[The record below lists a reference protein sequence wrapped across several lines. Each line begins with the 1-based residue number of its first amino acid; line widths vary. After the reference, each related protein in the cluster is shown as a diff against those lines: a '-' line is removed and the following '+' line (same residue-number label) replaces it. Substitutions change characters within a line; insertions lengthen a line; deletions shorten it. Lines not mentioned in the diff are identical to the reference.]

1 MGKKIVISESQYKRV
16 FLNEQ
21 NDKLV
26 IKPND
31 KLSVTSLV
39 PDTKIDMCKP
49 KGVLFGIPGMNGVNW
64 CDVMSKGKQ
73 SCYMGICT
81 VTYKGAK
88 YQFNQSSNIIS
99 DTSYIKSSGD
109 VLSSDDKDIATYIVN
124 WNKVLSRSE
133 LLKNNAVWSDPIEI
147 IDNKWL
153 NKYSGNISDR
163 FNREKLG
170 NENPS
175 TGFIGVGSTKIY
187 NPGWLI
193 QKYFEVRDS
202 IDFNLQTIIKD
213 EQFKANVREVE
224 KRFNEELSEWEE
236 KMEVWEKNFGEKSI
250 YLDNEKK
257 SLEREAEKIEQWRD
271 MSGFELYKP
280 PELKLKI
287 ISPIEYVGNN
297 PNDINY
303 TKSDEKESY
312 LKYDYVPKVKPDN
325 VKHFQDWLD
334 SKNLMWVNGNN
345 LNKGPGYGNF
355 GEFTKMYWGLYSSVY
370 DYEINPP
377 SNSRSIP
384 NMPPRPLK
392 PKILSMKREDTAFI
406 SELEATKVS
415 IEVLLSAVDNFNSI
429 LLTQNKS
436 DIDKFCR
443 NINGKRNVPGAGTPY
458 GAIPKRVDG
467 KFDGYM
473 WYITDVCPN
482 KRCGGAWVYSQGK
495 NSKVCGCVRT
505 PKGQQLYNSGTFE
518 FDELL
523 TKRLEN
529 TDIRSGFEKLTDW
542 STGCMDDWHC
552 LADIASIAVLFLPIP
567 GVNFA
572 ASAAIRTGVS
582 ALIDLT
588 SATGYA
594 IEGEEGWELN
604 AGLTLLGTAFSGIE
618 SLKYSMMAINGD
630 KAITKLSKNLDK
642 ALENANKLTKDTDW
656 GKLSKAEQSAKYSEE
671 VRKGLKNLNSKELEQ
686 LSNIITAFNKD
697 GDKLVKELQSVLEDL
712 SSLSKDEKIG
722 LREVIKKMNKD
733 KTFAKKVGGMYLT
746 GGKES
751 LIQLIKQN
759 TPKLVKDA
767 AVQTTLFALLNLYS
781 ESVGKAIFS
790 GLEKFKELT
799 GIDVIEKLKNK
810 DKDTEDQET
819 TDIKKIIESF
829 ENYEKFAI
837 IVLSYINSST
847 QKEIKEKYGVD
858 LYGLKEK
865 IFSSEDP
872 LFPDQLRDLSV
883 MIGEFLNEVNTIENE
898 NVEDSKSYVQG
909 LFDVLVSFIESDQK
923 SETNIKKLYDIYKN
937 NPPSNADL
945 KIDNFEQFRDLQNT
959 LDLMDDI

>member
-21 NDKLV
+21 YDKVL
-26 IKPND
+26 IKPTD

-39 PDTKIDMCKP
+39 PDTKIDICKP
-49 KGVLFGIPGMNGVNW
+49 KGVLFGIPVMNNTNW

-88 YQFNQSSNIIS
+88 YQFNQSSNLLS
-99 DTSYIKSSGD
+99 DTSYVKSSGS
-109 VLSSDDKDIATYIVN
+109 VLSPDDSIIATYIVN
-124 WNKVLSRSE
+124 WNKVLSKSE

-147 IDNKWL
+147 IDDKWL

-170 NENPS
+170 NLNIS
-175 TGFIGVGSTKIY
+175 TGFIGVGTTTIY

-193 QKYFEVRDS
+193 QKYFEIRDNLN
-202 IDFNLQTIIKD
+202 FNLLTIVKD
-213 EQFKANVREVE
+213 EEFKANVREVE
-224 KRFNEELSEWEE
+224 KKFNYKLKKWEE
-236 KMEVWEKNFGEKSI
+236 KMEVWEKYFGDKSRNI
-250 YLDNEKK
+250 DNEKN
-257 SLEREAEKIEQWRD
+257 SIEQEAKNIEQWRD
-271 MSGFELYKP
+271 MSGFELYKLEP
-280 PELKLKI
+280 LKLKK
-287 ISPIEYVGNN
+287 ISPIEFDGNN

-303 TKSDEKESY
+303 TKRDEKESY

-334 SKNLMWVNGNN
+334 LKNLMWVNGNN

-355 GEFTKMYWGLYSSVY
+355 GTFTKMYWKLYSSVY
-370 DYEINPP
+370 EYEINPP
-377 SNSRSIP
+377 LNIRSIP
-384 NMPPRPLK
+384 NMPPKPLK
-392 PKILSMKREDTAFI
+392 PEILSMKREDTAFI

-436 DIDKFCR
+436 DIDKFCK

-458 GAIPKRVDG
+458 GAIPTKVDG
-467 KFDGYM
+467 KFKGYM

-482 KRCGGAWVYSQGK
+482 KSCGGAWVYSQGK

-618 SLKYSMMAINGD
+618 SLKYSRMAINGD
-630 KAITKLSKNLDK
+630 KAITKLSKNLDN

-671 VRKGLKNLNSKELEQ
+671 IRKGLKNLNSKELEQ

-697 GDKLVKELQSVLEDL
+697 GDQLVKELKSVLEDL

-733 KTFAKKVGGMYLT
+733 KAFAKKVGGMYLM

-751 LIQLIKQN
+751 LIQLIKKN

-767 AVQTTLFALLNLYS
+767 AVQTTLFVLLNMYS

-790 GLEKFKELT
+790 GLGKFKELT
-799 GIDVIEKLKNK
+799 GIDIIEKLKNE
-810 DKDTEDQET
+810 DKDIKDQET
-819 TDIKKIIESF
+819 TDVEEIIKSF
-829 ENYEKFAI
+829 ENYEKFAL
-837 IVLSYINSST
+837 IVLSYIDSPT

-858 LYGLKEK
+858 LYSLKEK

-883 MIGEFLNEVNTIENE
+883 ILGEFLNEIKTIGNKD
-898 NVEDSKSYVQG
+898 VGDPKSYVKDI
-909 LFDVLVSFIESDQK
+909 FNTIVSFIESDQK

-937 NPPSNADL
+937 NPPSDADL